1 MKYIYM
7 LTEKNVDGNGS
18 ESSEFVSSS
27 RQLTQK
33 ELQELQECLDTAK
46 TDAEDSPF
54 EMNNHDKITDAV
66 RRFKERTGRQLE
78 SANDFLECELT
89 F

>member
-1 MKYIYM
+1 MRYIYM

-33 ELQELQECLDTAK
+33 ELQELQECLDTARA
-46 TDAEDSPF
+46 DAAENEADS
-54 EMNNHDKITDAV
+54 DAHNMIV
-66 RRFKERTGRQLE
+66 DAMRRFRDITGRQLE
-78 SANDFLECELT
+78 FASDFLECELT

>member
-7 LTEKNVDGNGS
+7 ITEKNIDGNGS
-18 ESSEFVSSS
+18 ESSEFISSS
-27 RQLTQK
+27 KQLTQQ
-33 ELQELQECLDTAK
+33 ELQMLQECLDAAK

-54 EMNNHDKITDAV
+54 EMSNHDKITDAV

>member
-33 ELQELQECLDTAK
+33 ELQELQECLDAAK
-46 TDAEDSPF
+46 TDAEDSPS

-66 RRFKERTGRQLE
+66 RRFKERTGRPLE